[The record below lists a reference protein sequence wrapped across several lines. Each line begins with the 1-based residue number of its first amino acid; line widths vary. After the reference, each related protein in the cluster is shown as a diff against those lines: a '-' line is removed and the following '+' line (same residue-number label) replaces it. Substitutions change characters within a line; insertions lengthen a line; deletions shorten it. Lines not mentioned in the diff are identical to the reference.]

1 MQSENQKHTIE
12 GEMKAYHAMQEDQ
25 LPDPAF
31 HKSNYVSVKI
41 TSVLIRMQY
50 KISAQIVSNLVGG

>member
-1 MQSENQKHTIE
+1 MQSENQKHTIV

-31 HKSNYVSVKI
+31 HK
-41 TSVLIRMQY
+41 
-50 KISAQIVSNLVGG
+50 